1 MKKINILKK
10 IPIFSRLSEA
20 EMRNIIAVS
29 SVVRFKNRE
38 IIFVENSPGD
48 VLYIIL
54 RGKVLIYKTTEEGKK
69 KTLAILSES
78 DFFGE
83 MSILSPAPR
92 SASAKALGNVE
103 LLQLYAQDFHRILKD
118 NYQTSLKIIDTLCNR
133 LRSTNKQ
140 VEILSYQN
148 VSKRIIQMLLGLA
161 DTEEI
166 VRSRIKIKIT
176 QKELAEMVATA
187 REVVNRTLQMMKKRG
202 ILKIRKGLIEILDIK
217 RLQEF
222 NFDRRPR
229 GES

>member
-29 SVVRFKNRE
+29 STAKFRNRE

-48 VLYIIL
+48 ILYIIL
-54 RGKVLIYKTTEEGKK
+54 KGKVLIYKTTEEGKI

-118 NYQTSLKIIDTLCNR
+118 NHETSMKIIDTLCNR
-133 LRSTNKQ
+133 LRSTNRQ

-148 VSKRIIQMLLGLA
+148 VSKRITQMLLGLA
-161 DTEEI
+161 DTEQFVEGK
-166 VRSRIKIKIT
+166 VRIKIT

-187 REVVNRTLQMMKKRG
+187 REVVNRTLQIMKKRG
-202 ILKIRKGLIEILDIK
+202 ILKIGKGLIEILDIK

-222 NFDRRPR
+222 SFSREAR
-229 GES
+229 GKS